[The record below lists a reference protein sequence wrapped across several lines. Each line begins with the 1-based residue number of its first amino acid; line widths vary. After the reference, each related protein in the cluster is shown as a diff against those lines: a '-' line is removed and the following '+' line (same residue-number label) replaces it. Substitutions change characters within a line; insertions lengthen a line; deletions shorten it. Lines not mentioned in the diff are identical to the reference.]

1 MSTHGAGDLLVGPAG
16 GFEPFELAM
25 LRARE
30 EAVAISLGPRIL
42 RSETAALAALACWQA
57 FCGPGLPNVAEV
69 QPAAA
74 R

>member
-1 MSTHGAGDLLVGPAG
+1 
-16 GFEPFELAM
+16 
-25 LRARE
+25 
-30 EAVAISLGPRIL
+30 VAISLGPRIL

-57 FCGPGLPNVAEV
+57 FCGPDLREAAED